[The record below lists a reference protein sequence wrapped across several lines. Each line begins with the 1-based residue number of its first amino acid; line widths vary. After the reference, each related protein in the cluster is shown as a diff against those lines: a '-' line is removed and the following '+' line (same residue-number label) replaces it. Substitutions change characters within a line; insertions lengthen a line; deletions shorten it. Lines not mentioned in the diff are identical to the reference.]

1 MLKKLISSG
10 KEWESL
16 LKDFSTQTANK
27 KYKRVP
33 YSTWLTISK
42 SARQVMVA
50 KPKIDDDTMWLT
62 LITTQGQTPNQF
74 RANDNSFGQFLY
86 DKYLKNEEEKMK
98 LSSYGCDSITG
109 STVSV
114 PYESIS
120 SYGTY
125 ETRGTIAIPGYSDL
139 SNTLDELTTGLADL
153 QLQLNKKVDIQD
165 FKKKDGNENMKG
177 FNFDFGPCNSNTVKM
192 SMYGLAIKNSTG
204 NWVSY
209 DATSK
214 SIMDVDVLNFDGA
227 KFLYRMPVAIS
238 EVKAGDVVVHNGF
251 PMFVLSTSDGGIEVI
266 DPHAGEKKTVLLT
279 KSPFGFD
286 FATKVVNLLN
296 GMTAKSADAANPFG
310 NMWMLMLLGDNKDFS
325 DIAPLMMMQQGGNM
339 DPMMMYF
346 MMSGN
351 KNSDMLP
358 LLFMMNANKN
368 TNTCTCKGACAEA
381 SAN

>member
-1 MLKKLISSG
+1 MLKKLISCG
-10 KEWESL
+10 KEWENI
-16 LKDFSTQTANK
+16 LKDFSIQTANK
-27 KYKRVP
+27 KYKRVS
-33 YSTWLTISK
+33 YSTWLTLSKNVKQVTISK
-42 SARQVMVA
+42 
-50 KPKIDDDTMWLT
+50 PEIDNDTIWLT
-62 LITTQGQTPNQF
+62 FITMHDQIPSQLH
-74 RANDNSFGQFLY
+74 ADDNSFGQFLY
-86 DKYLKNEEEKMK
+86 DRCLKDEEEKMK
-98 LSSYGCDSITG
+98 QSYTCDSITG
-109 STVSV
+109 SSVSA
-114 PYESIS
+114 PYEYIS
-120 SYGTY
+120 NYGTC
-125 ETRGTIAIPGYSDL
+125 ETRGTISIPGYSSLVD
-139 SNTLDELTTGLADL
+139 TLDELTTGLADL

-192 SMYGLAIKNSTG
+192 SMYGLAIKNSAG

-209 DATSK
+209 DSASK

-251 PMFVLSTSDGGIEVI
+251 PMFVLSTSNGGIEVI

-286 FATKVVNLLN
+286 FATKVVNLLS

-368 TNTCTCKGACAEA
+368 TNTCNCKGACTEV